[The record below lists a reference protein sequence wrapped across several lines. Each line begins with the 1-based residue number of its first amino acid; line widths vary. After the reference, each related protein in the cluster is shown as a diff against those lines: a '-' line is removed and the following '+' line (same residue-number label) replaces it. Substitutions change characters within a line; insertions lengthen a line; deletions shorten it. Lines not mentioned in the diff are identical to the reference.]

1 VSGYPQWEFP
11 ACWLQG
17 AVQQNLYGKSFPKA
31 RSCKPSWGSFRT
43 YADAALSS
51 GSPHRPA
58 TAPAFRKQCEVLAV
72 KDKEQGHAPDQLEEM
87 MGNLRLLVADDH
99 DVVRKGVRTLLE
111 EQPGWE
117 VAAEAA
123 DGREAVEKAK
133 LVQPDVTI
141 LDLSMPELNGLEA
154 AREILKTVPT
164 KVLILTMYDSDPLIR
179 QTLEAG
185 ARGYLLKSDA
195 GRDLVSAVDALRRN
209 KTFFTPKV
217 AQMVLE
223 GYLGR
228 TTKENEDDSNRK
240 NGLRLTARQKQ
251 ILQLLAEGKSSKEVA
266 VALNISVKTA
276 ETHRA
281 NIMRRLDCHSVTE
294 LVRYAIRNHII
305 EA

>member
-1 VSGYPQWEFP
+1 
-11 ACWLQG
+11 
-17 AVQQNLYGKSFPKA
+17 
-31 RSCKPSWGSFRT
+31 
-43 YADAALSS
+43 
-51 GSPHRPA
+51 
-58 TAPAFRKQCEVLAV
+58 
-72 KDKEQGHAPDQLEEM
+72 
-87 MGNLRLLVADDH
+87 MGILRLLVADDH

-117 VAAEAA
+117 VVAEAS

-133 LVQPDVTI
+133 LVQPDITI

-228 TTKENEDDSNRK
+228 PTKENEDDNGRK

-276 ETHRA
+276 ETNRA

>member
-1 VSGYPQWEFP
+1 
-11 ACWLQG
+11 
-17 AVQQNLYGKSFPKA
+17 
-31 RSCKPSWGSFRT
+31 
-43 YADAALSS
+43 
-51 GSPHRPA
+51 
-58 TAPAFRKQCEVLAV
+58 
-72 KDKEQGHAPDQLEEM
+72 

>member
-1 VSGYPQWEFP
+1 
-11 ACWLQG
+11 
-17 AVQQNLYGKSFPKA
+17 
-31 RSCKPSWGSFRT
+31 
-43 YADAALSS
+43 
-51 GSPHRPA
+51 
-58 TAPAFRKQCEVLAV
+58 
-72 KDKEQGHAPDQLEEM
+72 
-87 MGNLRLLVADDH
+87 MGILRLLVADDH

-117 VAAEAA
+117 VTAEAC

-133 LVQPDVTI
+133 LFQPDVTI

-154 AREILKTVPT
+154 AREILKTVST

-228 TTKENEDDSNRK
+228 PTKENEDDNGRK

-266 VALNISVKTA
+266 VALSISVKTA

>member
-1 VSGYPQWEFP
+1 
-11 ACWLQG
+11 
-17 AVQQNLYGKSFPKA
+17 
-31 RSCKPSWGSFRT
+31 
-43 YADAALSS
+43 
-51 GSPHRPA
+51 
-58 TAPAFRKQCEVLAV
+58 
-72 KDKEQGHAPDQLEEM
+72 

-99 DVVRKGVRTLLE
+99 DIVRRGVRTLLE

-133 LVQPDVTI
+133 LVHPDVTI
-141 LDLSMPELNGLEA
+141 LDLSMPGLNGLEA
-154 AREILKTVPT
+154 AREILKSVET

-185 ARGYLLKSDA
+185 AQGYLLKSDA
-195 GRDLVSAVDALRRN
+195 GRDLVSAVEALQHN

-228 TTKENEDDSNRK
+228 PSKENEGDRNRK
-240 NGLRLTARQKQ
+240 NGLRLTSRQKQ
-251 ILQLLAEGKSSKEVA
+251 ILQLLAEGRSSREVA

>member
-1 VSGYPQWEFP
+1 
-11 ACWLQG
+11 
-17 AVQQNLYGKSFPKA
+17 
-31 RSCKPSWGSFRT
+31 
-43 YADAALSS
+43 
-51 GSPHRPA
+51 
-58 TAPAFRKQCEVLAV
+58 
-72 KDKEQGHAPDQLEEM
+72 
-87 MGNLRLLVADDH
+87 MGILRLLVADDH

-117 VAAEAA
+117 VVAEAS

-154 AREILKTVPT
+154 AREILKTVST

-228 TTKENEDDSNRK
+228 PTKENEDDNGRK

>member
-1 VSGYPQWEFP
+1 
-11 ACWLQG
+11 
-17 AVQQNLYGKSFPKA
+17 
-31 RSCKPSWGSFRT
+31 
-43 YADAALSS
+43 
-51 GSPHRPA
+51 
-58 TAPAFRKQCEVLAV
+58 
-72 KDKEQGHAPDQLEEM
+72 
-87 MGNLRLLVADDH
+87 MGTLRLLVADDH

-117 VAAEAA
+117 VAAEAS

-154 AREILKTVPT
+154 AREILKTVST

-228 TTKENEDDSNRK
+228 PTKENEDDNGRK